1 MGCGRTAAAIGE
13 GASLD
18 RPRAD
23 WPAHPRHWGSGAG
36 GVGAPPRVRRRSAV
50 GGSGSGVGSRGE
62 CAVAGR
68 AGHGHGRSCA
78 RGGEPGGLGR
88 WAQRQGPNVYVW
100 DHRERALDVYVWGP
114 RKRALDRC
122 RGKGAGRGSE
132 VHAWDRNGPI
142 RGLEK
147 RALGAAQKSTRGIA
161 APRPVTD
168 RGKGRWML
176 SQCLVIL
183 LLGAQGGEG
192 EGERAGARPYVRTR
206 GCCRDG
212 VQKSTCGMTQASSK
226 VHQWDRDGPI
236 TDSEKRALGAAQKST
251 CGTTQAGQGRPP
263 GCAHGLQKGR
273 WGLNKGVGR

>member
-1 MGCGRTAAAIGE
+1 VGCGRTAAAIGE

-36 GVGAPPRVRRRSAV
+36 GVGAPPRVRRRSAG
-50 GGSGSGVGSRGE
+50 GGSGPGVRGPGWGPG
-62 CAVAGR
+62 ASVPWR
-68 AGHGHGRSCA
+68 AGLGMATGGAAPGGGA
-78 RGGEPGGLGR
+78 RGAGAMGTAGGG
-88 WAQRQGPNVYVW
+88 QRQGPNVYVW

-192 EGERAGARPYVRTR
+192 EGERAGHAPMCGR
-206 GCCRDG
+206 G
-212 VQKSTCGMTQASSK
+212 V
-226 VHQWDRDGPI
+226 
-236 TDSEKRALGAAQKST
+236 AAVTGS
-251 CGTTQAGQGRPP
+251 RS
-263 GCAHGLQKGR
+263 LR
-273 WGLNKGVGR
+273 VG